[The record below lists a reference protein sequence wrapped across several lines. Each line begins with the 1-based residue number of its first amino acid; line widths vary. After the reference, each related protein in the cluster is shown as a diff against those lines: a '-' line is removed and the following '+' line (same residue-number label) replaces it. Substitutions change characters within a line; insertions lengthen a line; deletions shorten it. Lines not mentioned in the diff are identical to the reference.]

1 LRRLIAAA
9 VLASLALAMWPRPA
23 DGRGL
28 NGQDDFVEAVTVEG
42 IREHQA
48 AFQAIADA
56 NGGHRTAGTGGY
68 DVSAQYVYDR
78 ARAAGYDVSVQ
89 EFVLAGTTDRTP
101 PMLEQS
107 SPAPRGF
114 APGVDFVIASYS
126 GSGEVTAEVVA
137 VKLIVP
143 SPEPNTATSGCAAA
157 DFAGF
162 PAGRIA
168 LVQRGTCTFRT
179 KAEHALAAGA
189 LGVILFN
196 EGNAH
201 RSGLFS
207 IDLGRPLFSLPV
219 VGTTFAVGDE
229 LRNHVLDGP
238 TGVVA
243 LLRTDAIA
251 VDRPTHNVIAETRE
265 GDPTR
270 VVVIGAHLDSV
281 FEGPGINDNG
291 SGSAVILEV
300 AEVYAAQHRR
310 PRNKLRFIWFGAE
323 EPGLVGS
330 TFYVDSLT
338 QTERDH
344 VLAMLNFD
352 MVGSPNFVRFVYDG
366 DNSAFP
372 AGQDGVLAGPPG
384 SGIIEQVFLDYF
396 ASRGLP
402 TEPDPLTGLSD
413 HEPFIAA
420 GIPVGGLFTGAD
432 GVKTPEQAAVY
443 GGTAG
448 EPYDP
453 CYHLA
458 CDTLDNVSLEALEQ
472 MAGAIAHAV
481 LFFSET
487 TRDVRER

>member
-1 LRRLIAAA
+1 VLRRIAASV
-9 VLASLALAMWPRPA
+9 VLALLAVSPRPA
-23 DGRGL
+23 DARGL
-28 NGQDDFVEAVTVEG
+28 NAQDEFVQGVTVEG

-56 NGGHRTAGTGGY
+56 NGARRATGTGGY
-68 DVSAQYVYDR
+68 DASAQYVFDR

-89 EFVLAGTTDRTP
+89 ELVLPGTTDRTP
-101 PMLEQS
+101 PILERS
-107 SPAPRGF
+107 SPAPRAF
-114 APGVDFVIASYS
+114 VPGVDFVTAGHS

-137 VKLIVP
+137 VKLVVP
-143 SPEPNTATSGCAAA
+143 SPEPNTATSGCDAA

-162 PAGRIA
+162 PPGRIA
-168 LVQRGTCTFRT
+168 LVQRGGCLFRT

-189 LGVILFN
+189 LGVIVFN
-196 EGNAH
+196 EGNEE
-201 RSGLFS
+201 RTGLFT
-207 IDLGRPLFSLPV
+207 IDVLQPPLSRPV
-219 VGTTFAVGDE
+219 VGTTFAVGDD
-229 LRNHVLDGP
+229 LRNDVLDGP

-243 LLRTDAIA
+243 HLRTDVVAA
-251 VDRPTHNVIAETRE
+251 DRPTRNVIAETRE

-270 VVVIGAHLDSV
+270 VIIVGAHLDSV
-281 FEGPGINDNG
+281 LEGPGINDNG
-291 SGSAVILEV
+291 SGAAAILEV
-300 AEVYAAQHRR
+300 AEVYAAQRRR
-310 PRNKLRFIWFGAE
+310 PRNKLRFIWFAAE
-323 EPGLVGS
+323 EQPGLPGS

-338 QTERDH
+338 PTDRDH

-366 DNSAFP
+366 DNSEFP

-384 SGIIEQVFLDYF
+384 SGFIERVFLDYF

-413 HEPFIAA
+413 HEPFLLA

-432 GVKTPEQAAVY
+432 GVKTAEQAAVY

-453 CYHLA
+453 CYHRA
-458 CDTLDNVSLEALEQ
+458 CDTLDNTSLTALEQ

-487 TRDVRER
+487 THDVRGR